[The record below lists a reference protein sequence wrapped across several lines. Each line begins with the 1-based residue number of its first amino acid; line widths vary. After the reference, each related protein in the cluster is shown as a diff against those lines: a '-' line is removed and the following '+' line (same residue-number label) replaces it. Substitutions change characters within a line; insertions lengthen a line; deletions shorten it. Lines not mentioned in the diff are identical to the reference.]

1 MTYSLDGI
9 LPSFLFNQGTNMNKI
24 PENILNIMKSDAY
37 INSNNPEHQNV
48 ARQIQNYFEKK
59 YQNST
64 TDATGRNI
72 TIRKAWRWHA
82 IIDERTCE
90 TCAGFANTIYEN
102 EEDIPEHPHHNNC
115 RCWIEEIELDDNDK
129 PVIDNRKQD
138 IIHKTMAEEGK
149 YVDDPKQID
158 QPTNS
163 GITQPTLDKYNA
175 DHPDFNFPDKVKELT
190 GEQARQIY
198 SEDYYDER
206 RIGDIE
212 NKRIANAIFDMGV
225 MSNFNNVGKIIQ
237 ETLNHSLN
245 ANLKVDGKIGNNT
258 ITALNHIPDNK
269 VDDFMHDLKE
279 NRIEYLRGLSDWGK
293 YGNGWTNRTN
303 RY

>member
-1 MTYSLDGI
+1 
-9 LPSFLFNQGTNMNKI
+9 
-24 PENILNIMKSDAY
+24 MKSDAY

-59 YQNST
+59 YRNST

-72 TIRKAWRWHA
+72 TTRKAWRWHT
-82 IIDERTCE
+82 ITDERTCE

-198 SEDYYDER
+198 DEDYYDER